1 MSDPNNKMSDPNNKK
16 SDPNQ
21 KKILLAG
28 QAPHSFHYIFVSSQT
43 GTFVEEN
50 GKNNHF
56 K

>member
-1 MSDPNNKMSDPNNKK
+1 MSDPNNKK

-21 KKILLAG
+21 KKIILAG
-28 QAPHSFHYIFVSSQT
+28 QAPHSFHYILVMRNISSQT
-43 GTFVEEN
+43 GTFVEAN